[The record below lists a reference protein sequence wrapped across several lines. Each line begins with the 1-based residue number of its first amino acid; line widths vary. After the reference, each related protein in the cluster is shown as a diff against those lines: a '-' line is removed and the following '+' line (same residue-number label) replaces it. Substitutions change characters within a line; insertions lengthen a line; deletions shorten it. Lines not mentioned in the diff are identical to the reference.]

1 MDANDSDS
9 TAPDATAPDATGLP
23 MSGAMSGARSDSGAA
38 AESSVDLHADVSR
51 RRGED
56 DSEAEAGDDS
66 SPVTIVVDG
75 GAGEIDPVEAA
86 VRDAATVVRM
96 GGLTVQGREAGQAGG
111 DDVGEAGE
119 NTGTELGTIV
129 SMAGGSGSA
138 PSLAVTNMDAS
149 QPTLVPGASG
159 LDLEV
164 DDAATLASG
173 IEPDPE
179 GTIVSHAAFD
189 PEGTLVSVTDASPD
203 ATQVSR
209 SDASRDATSLEK
221 SIPSLPPR
229 PPVELG
235 PVTDKVDAARY
246 ELVDNF
252 ARGGLGNIWRAKDER
267 LQREVAFKE
276 LLPAALKSPAY
287 FERFLEEAQITGQ
300 LEHPGIVPIYDL
312 GWQANGTPYYSMKLV
327 RGHNYLKAIQNYHE
341 LKGETAERHL
351 AFNRLLKQFVDVCN
365 AIAFAHDRGVLH
377 RDLKPHNIMLGAFGE
392 TLVLDWGLAKITG
405 SVEKPLDEAAGT
417 GDGAQGSG
425 TFPNP
430 GGSSLRRSVV
440 TNVRSQASQTIM
452 GSIMGTPGYMSPE
465 QARGQND
472 ALDARSDIYS
482 LGAILYQVVTGQQ
495 AIARGKVVE
504 VLKRVTTGDFPLP
517 RKVLATVPKPLEAI
531 VLKAMRLQR
540 EDRYPTALEL
550 ARDVERFLAEEP
562 VSVWAE
568 PWTLRARRWMKR
580 HRLVVTTASGVLI
593 AAGVSSFAWRVAE
606 SNRIQGISDRV
617 QSALVQ
623 VDRDLVEEDYVKARQ
638 TLAQAQGEIR
648 GERSLPALV
657 AAVEDKRSAIEAQ
670 AARSDSERKKEL
682 RDDVTAQLEMAETT
696 LTRHGDAA
704 SAQAM
709 LSKTET
715 ILRDE
720 AGMEDLLVQVR
731 EQLTRASAEVAH
743 QRNMQQASERLAR
756 FDRLL
761 DRARFYGSQFT
772 GEKPLTNAKQAKEAA
787 LAGLGEYE
795 LTDKGP
801 VELKAIPDVVR
812 GLGEGQRVHLQAGLY
827 ELGLILA
834 ESEAQLAELGPEEER
849 DGQRVQALQWLART
863 EAGGLRSRVLYELRA
878 EILRLQGDTAAAD
891 AARTAAQE
899 VSPQTAWEFVS
910 LGELQRKTA
919 GDPLS
924 ALPFYQQA
932 LEKDPKYSLALYFT
946 GVANLLHVQ
955 QLEAPAGGGREADV
969 RGYLTASITAFT
981 ACLAERP
988 DFAWPLLLRA
998 VAQSSLGED
1007 GQADADFALVSR
1019 SVENGDGVLPGSL
1032 YAYGLA
1038 MNRGAVRLK
1047 QQRYDEALADFSRA
1061 AAVRPDQPEPLIN
1074 LSLVARAREADDEAL
1089 VLLTKA
1095 LALDTRNAQAFRLR
1109 GDVQQR
1115 LGDDGAAER
1124 DYRKWLGLEQAPRG
1138 QAAAL
1143 TEIGKLYQRAGT
1155 LTEAIRA
1162 YREAI
1167 LLDDSRAMT
1176 HRLLGEALL
1185 ANKQPGEADAA
1196 FSRAVELSEPV
1207 GDLYR
1212 ARGLTRASQGRY
1224 RDAMNDYTRSLELES
1239 SPNILTRRGW
1249 AYLLQAKSLALAD
1262 FDEAIRLNPENGDSY
1277 NGRGFARVLM
1287 GQVDSAVADAEQAVQ
1302 RGPKAF
1308 EIYFNAAAILAQAVG
1323 VVGNDGTVAA
1333 EGGPRGGGHAAA
1345 GTGGGRVVRAVK
1357 GTAGVC
1363 GVFADA
1369 GGLVGLARIAV

>member
-1 MDANDSDS
+1 MDS
-9 TAPDATAPDATGLP
+9 TDPDATMPPT
-23 MSGAMSGARSDSGAA
+23 SRSTADSGGE
-38 AESSVDLHADVSR
+38 AESSVDQNA
-51 RRGED
+51 
-56 DSEAEAGDDS
+56 AMS
-66 SPVTIVVDG
+66 SQGNGAREESHITIEVDG
-75 GAGEIDPVEAA
+75 GTGGLDAAGEA
-86 VRDAATVVRM
+86 VTVF
-96 GGLTVQGREAGQAGG
+96 REERRETFEEDQF
-111 DDVGEAGE
+111 EAGE
-119 NTGTELGTIV
+119 NTGTDLATIV
-129 SMAGGSGSA
+129 SMGGSAALESPSA
-138 PSLAVTNMDAS
+138 ADQDAT
-149 QPTLVPGASG
+149 QPTLVPGASVDG
-159 LDLEV
+159 FTE

-189 PEGTLVSVTDASPD
+189 PDGTLVSVSDASPD

-209 SDASRDATSLEK
+209 SDASRDATTMEK

-252 ARGGLGNIWRAKDER
+252 ARGGLGSIWRAKDER

-341 LKGETAERHL
+341 LKGETPERHL

-405 SVEKPLDEAAGT
+405 SVEKPIEESAGT
-417 GDGAQGSG
+417 GDGSQGSV
-425 TFPNP
+425 TFPNA
-430 GGSSLRRSVV
+430 GAGSLRRSVV

-472 ALDARSDIYS
+472 ALDPRADIYS

-504 VLKRVTTGDFPLP
+504 VLKRVTTGNFPPP
-517 RKVLATVPKPLEAI
+517 RKVLPTVPKPLEAI
-531 VLKAMRLQR
+531 VLKAMSLKR
-540 EDRYPTALEL
+540 EDRYSTALEL

-568 PWTLRARRWMKR
+568 PWTLRARRWMRR
-580 HRLVVTTASGVLI
+580 HRLTVTTASGVVI
-593 AAGVSSFAWRVAE
+593 AASLSSFVWRMAE
-606 SNRIQGISDRV
+606 TNRIRAISDRV
-617 QSALVQ
+617 QTALVQ
-623 VDRDLVEEDYVKARQ
+623 VDRDLVAEDFVRARQ

-648 GERSLPALV
+648 GETALPALA
-657 AAVEDKRSAIEAQ
+657 AAVEDKRTSIEAQ
-670 AARSDSERKKEL
+670 AARSDQARKNEL
-682 RDDVTAQLEMAETT
+682 REDVAAQLEMAETT

-720 AGMEDLLVQVR
+720 AGLEDLLGRVR
-731 EQLTRASAEVAH
+731 ELLGRASTEVAR
-743 QRNMQQASERLAR
+743 QRDLQQASERLAR

-787 LAGLGEYE
+787 LAGLGEYQ

-801 VELKAIPDVVR
+801 VELKAIPEVVR
-812 GLGEGQRVHLQAGLY
+812 GLGEGQQVHLQAGLY

-849 DGQRVQALQWLART
+849 ATQRTRALEWLSKT
-863 EAGGLRSRVLYELRA
+863 ESGGLRSRVLYELRA
-878 EILRLQGDTAAAD
+878 EVLRLQGDAAAAD
-891 AARTAAQE
+891 AARTAAQDLA
-899 VSPQTAWEFVS
+899 PQTAWEFVS

-924 ALPFYQQA
+924 ALTYYQQA

-946 GVANLLHVQ
+946 VVANLLHVQ
-955 QLEAPAGGGREADV
+955 QLDVPEGGGREADV
-969 RGYLTASITAFT
+969 RGYLTASVTAFT

-998 VAQSSLGED
+998 VAQASLGED

-1019 SVENGDGVLPGSL
+1019 SVEHGDGVLPGSL

-1047 QQRYDEALADFSRA
+1047 QQRYDEALADFTRA

-1167 LLDDSRAMT
+1167 LLDDSKGMT

-1196 FSRAVELSEPV
+1196 FSKAVELSEPV

-1224 RDAMNDYTRSLELES
+1224 REAMNDYTRSLELES

-1277 NGRGFARVLM
+1277 NGRGFARVLL
-1287 GQVDSAVADAEQAVQ
+1287 GQVEPAVADAEEAVR

-1308 EIYFNAAAILAQAVG
+1308 EMYFNAAAILAQAVG
-1323 VVGNDGTVAA
+1323 VVENDGKLEAEAKTERQAA
-1333 EGGPRGGGHAAA
+1333 LTR
-1345 GTGGGRVVRAVK
+1345 RAIEW
-1357 GTAGVC
+1357 
-1363 GVFADA
+1363 
-1369 GGLVGLARIAV
+1369 LGLARELLGAKGGETLLRALDADESFDPVRERPEFVEFLKTLAGP